1 MARRKGEIT
10 RADLK
15 RNWPHHVT
23 IPAEKVR
30 GLKNSEVIFTA
41 ADLSAAQLTY
51 SVCRDDRD
59 FVVFCFAKPEDAEA
73 FAERLD
79 GERLPTGSAL
89 LERSVVQDE
98 RKVVRS
104 RRRISAAVSGWPPL
118 CSYRRASFRLPCSC
132 TVGGVISRSDDLGIC
147 LLLRSGASA
156 AERRA
161 SQTECGHR
169 GGVHVNNI
177 VSMTEPQENA
187 LAVETRGPQLWG
199 NSRCQAMPFRATGF
213 MRWFS

>member
-79 GERLPTGSAL
+79 GERLPTGSA
-89 LERSVVQDE
+89 
-98 RKVVRS
+98 RKTRWAT
-104 RRRISAAVSGWPPL
+104 RAQCCSG
-118 CSYRRASFRLPCSC
+118 R
-132 TVGGVISRSDDLGIC
+132 TQGGQI
-147 LLLRSGASA
+147 
-156 AERRA
+156 
-161 SQTECGHR
+161 T
-169 GGVHVNNI
+169 
-177 VSMTEPQENA
+177 
-187 LAVETRGPQLWG
+187 
-199 NSRCQAMPFRATGF
+199 
-213 MRWFS
+213 